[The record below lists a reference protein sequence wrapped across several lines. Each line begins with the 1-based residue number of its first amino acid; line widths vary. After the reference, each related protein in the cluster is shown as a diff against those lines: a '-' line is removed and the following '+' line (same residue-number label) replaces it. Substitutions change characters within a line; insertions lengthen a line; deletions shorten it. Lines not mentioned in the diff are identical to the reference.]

1 MMNKK
6 TWVKVKNGLIAP
18 KHIAAMGNSIWLFLF
33 IIDITDWE
41 TGKIYDWKDSD
52 TAERMGLAQVTV
64 RKYRQRLQEQGY
76 ITCVQKQYSQE
87 ITVNNWTNPRA
98 YENELRVQDDT
109 DISPLDT
116 PNSQGDTQDDTQGDT
131 QVIHDHIT
139 PTSYSHYT
147 LHITHNVGWVKIC
160 EVYNLPV
167 DVWETMLT
175 GIQRES
181 MQKLLERDAEK
192 CVKIAVYYNNEGM
205 HFQKMVGKIINNF
218 DTWKTDSKKE
228 PRRKSERI
236 I

>member
-64 RKYRQRLQEQGY
+64 RKYRQRLEEQGY
-76 ITCVQKQYSQE
+76 FTCVQKQYSQE
-87 ITVNNWTNPRA
+87 ITVNNWTNPRT

-116 PNSQGDTQDDTQGDT
+116 PNSQGDMQDDTQGDT

-139 PTSYSHYT
+139 PTSYSHDT
-147 LHITHNVGWVKIC
+147 IHITHNVGWVKIC
-160 EVYNLPV
+160 ELYKLPV
-167 DVWETMLT
+167 GVFETMLNGKQQT
-175 GIQRES
+175 DIKS
-181 MQKLLERDAEK
+181 LLEKDAEK
-192 CVKIAVYYNNEGM
+192 CVKIAVYYNNMGDT
-205 HFQKMVGKIINNF
+205 FVRMVGRIINNF
-218 DTWKTDSKKE
+218 DTWKTDSNKR
-228 PRRKSERI
+228 PRKSERVI
-236 I
+236 